1 MRFKP
6 EHKLKKQMSETKK
19 ERRNSRHVTVQ
30 TLVTSMYD
38 ASDELKEKASG
49 LKPYTCPWLK
59 SDAEFDALDLNEQVE
74 YTIELQRKWKELAAE
89 MIE

>member
-6 EHKLKKQMSETKK
+6 EHKLKKQMQQQKK
-19 ERRNSRHVTVQ
+19 ERRSKHVTMRE
-30 TLVTSMYD
+30 LVKSMYD

-49 LKPYTCPWLK
+49 LKPYACPWLK

-74 YTIELQRKWKELAAE
+74 YTIELQRKWRELAAE
-89 MIE
+89 MLE